1 MQEYILKVIHLGR
14 IWLLLSSFEYFEKM
28 LKIMIYFFQKSHS
41 RFISMLTWSK
51 FKIYQNIL
59 HRILFKINIK
69 NLMFTYLWINNS
81 TSTSILLPPTNFLLS
96 HPLPIRERLEDE
108 GRKQYSVWY
117 VPSIQQTLL
126 NKQKQRK
133 IELSRESCKREDWGG
148 KDKIVQGLK
157 NTSTSKSWLNIKRN
171 HITTYLNITLCL
183 KMTYFIS

>member
-1 MQEYILKVIHLGR
+1 
-14 IWLLLSSFEYFEKM
+14 
-28 LKIMIYFFQKSHS
+28 
-41 RFISMLTWSK
+41 
-51 FKIYQNIL
+51 
-59 HRILFKINIK
+59 
-69 NLMFTYLWINNS
+69 MFTYLWINNS

-157 NTSTSKSWLNIKRN
+157 NTSTSKS
-171 HITTYLNITLCL
+171 
-183 KMTYFIS
+183 